1 MKRIRAL
8 AGPALTFVAAAVTSV
23 LVAGPVVA
31 APVSLAALSNYINGI
46 GSVQTDFTQ
55 LNPDGSR
62 SEGIV
67 KIKRPGRMRFEYTK
81 PDNSLVLAGAGQ
93 VAIFDAKSN
102 LPPEQYP
109 LSQTPLN
116 LILRSTVDWRVSR
129 SVVGHGEQD
138 GMTTVTV
145 QDPNRPEIGT
155 MTMFFEP
162 SPIRLAQWIVTDE
175 SGGRTLVKLG
185 KMTAADFPPSTF
197 SITNEARNR

>member
-1 MKRIRAL
+1 MTPLRAL
-8 AGPALTFVAAAVTSV
+8 RGPALALATLLAAA
-23 LVAGPVVA
+23 LPALA
-31 APVSLAALSNYINGI
+31 APVPLATLSNYINRI
-46 GSVQTDFTQ
+46 DSVQGSFSQ
-55 LNPDGSR
+55 LNPDGTR
-62 SEGIV
+62 SEGII

-102 LPPEQYP
+102 QPPEQYP

-129 SVVGHGEQD
+129 SVVGHGEEN

-155 MTMFFEP
+155 MTMYFEP
-162 SPIRLAQWIVTDE
+162 SPLRLAQWIVTDE
-175 SGGRTLVKLG
+175 AGGRTLVKLG
-185 KMTAADFPPSTF
+185 PLTEADFPPSTF
-197 SITNEARNR
+197 SISDEAARR